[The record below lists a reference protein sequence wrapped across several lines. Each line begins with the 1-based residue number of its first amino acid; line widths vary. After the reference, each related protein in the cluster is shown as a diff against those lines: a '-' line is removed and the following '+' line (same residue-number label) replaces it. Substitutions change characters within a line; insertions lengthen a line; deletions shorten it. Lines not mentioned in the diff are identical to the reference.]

1 MVGPA
6 IVADLAR
13 SDEVSELLLLDL
25 VRERAETVAAE
36 HGYGKARGVAAN
48 AGDAANLADA
58 IRDCDVLVLPT
69 TPGPAFAFDQPAP
82 ESQADFTVLS
92 ADLMAVPEDRILS
105 TQVVMTIIGGE
116 VVYRR

>member
-1 MVGPA
+1 MNALRVGVLGAGGTIGPA

-48 AGDAANLADA
+48 AGDAA
-58 IRDCDVLVLPT
+58 
-69 TPGPAFAFDQPAP
+69 
-82 ESQADFTVLS
+82 E
-92 ADLMAVPEDRILS
+92 E
-105 TQVVMTIIGGE
+105 E
-116 VVYRR
+116 